1 MTGHPATP
9 ETSGLGEYQ
18 RLLILLD
25 ERRFEEAQVRGRVL
39 LERGDISLLARTK
52 THNLLCWTF
61 VEGLK
66 RAAAEATLHGEEA
79 VRLAAALGERSMH
92 AQALCNLASAQY
104 QLGNW
109 DIAGELYQEL
119 MGILETDPGLVPFGK
134 VLAQQGLAQLAL
146 VKGDPA
152 EALRLLDAA
161 KTCCTPDGAGLL
173 LADLDRRRVL
183 AFLALGDPE
192 RAAAVMATV
201 DEDAFPTNPRGLW
214 WKTHVRFTRTRVEL
228 ARGHWV
234 TARTMAANTLALA
247 RELGDLPVVAECL
260 CLQALVDQAEGRK
273 EAGRRARAALTSAIA
288 SGRRDV
294 TQDVRERLKDLLA
307 TGI

>member
-1 MTGHPATP
+1 MSGHAAVP
-9 ETSGLGEYQ
+9 ETSGLDEYQ
-18 RLLILLD
+18 RLLALLD
-25 ERRFEEAQVRGRVL
+25 ERRFDEAQVRGRVL
-39 LERGDISLLARTK
+39 LERPEISLLARAK

-79 VRLAAALGERSMH
+79 VRLAAGLGERSVY

-109 DIAGELYQEL
+109 DIAGELYREL
-119 MGILETDPGLVPFGK
+119 MSVLETDPGLVPFGQ
-134 VLAQQGLAQLAL
+134 VLAHQGLAQLAL

-152 EALRLLDAA
+152 EALRLLDSARG
-161 KTCCTPDGAGLL
+161 CCTPDSAGVL

-183 AFLALGDPE
+183 ALLALHEVE
-192 RAAAVMATV
+192 RAAAIMATV
-201 DEDAFPTNPRGLW
+201 DEDAVPAGPRGLW

-228 ARGHWV
+228 ARGHWI

-294 TQDVRERLKDLLA
+294 TQDVRERLKDLLT